1 MSEDFT
7 NYENYK
13 NAQIIFLDI
22 CLKSYNGIEIATKL
36 KKRIQ
41 IYLLFLFQI
50 LMI

>member
-36 KKRIQ
+36 KKEFKFT
-41 IYLLFLFQI
+41 YYFYFKY
-50 LMI
+50 